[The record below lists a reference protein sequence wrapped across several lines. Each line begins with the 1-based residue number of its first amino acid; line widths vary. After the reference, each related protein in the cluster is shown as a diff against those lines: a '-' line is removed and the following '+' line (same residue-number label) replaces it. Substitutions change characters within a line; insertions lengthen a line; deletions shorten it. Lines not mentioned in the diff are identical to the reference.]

1 MVSQYFVIDAEHR
14 GQLKDESD
22 YGERLSTQ
30 VKSLSK
36 RHLSA
41 FSKEKKKKKKTENAS
56 KNEEKMG
63 ATCNFNYTL
72 SMVQNP
78 SWCLNKD
85 FAEQ

>member
-41 FSKEKKKKKKTENAS
+41 FSKEKKKKKN
-56 KNEEKMG
+56 
-63 ATCNFNYTL
+63 
-72 SMVQNP
+72 
-78 SWCLNKD
+78 
-85 FAEQ
+85 

>member
-1 MVSQYFVIDAEHR
+1 LMVSQYFVIDAEHR

-41 FSKEKKKKKKTENAS
+41 FSKEKKKNENAS

-63 ATCNFNYTL
+63 ATSITL
-72 SMVQNP
+72 YQ
-78 SWCLNKD
+78 WCKTLLGV
-85 FAEQ
+85 